1 MSKTYELPQAVTAG
15 RRYSVSSA
23 ARILDVSRMTI
34 ARRISEGIQT
44 RGERGI
50 YPVQV
55 DGGLSKPRYFIPGE
69 VLIRYMEGKTI

>member
-1 MSKTYELPQAVTAG
+1 
-15 RRYSVSSA
+15 
-23 ARILDVSRMTI
+23 MTI